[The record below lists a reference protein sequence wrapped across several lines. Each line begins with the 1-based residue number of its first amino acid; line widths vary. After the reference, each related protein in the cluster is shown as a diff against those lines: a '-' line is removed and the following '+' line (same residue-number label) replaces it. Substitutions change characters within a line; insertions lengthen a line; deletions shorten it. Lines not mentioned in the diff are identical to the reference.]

1 MNNLFVLAGRCLHQ
15 ADIDEKLAVTHLAWS
30 LYQQDRLD
38 FQIDVPIAG
47 IEQTRF
53 PDRPILKRPKE
64 MPRRKFTTKDGVSAM
79 IHAFAHIEFMA
90 INLAWDM
97 LYRFRDLPEKF
108 YLDWLKV
115 AEEEARHFKLLREL
129 LLQRGLN
136 YGDLPAHAGLWVHAE
151 QTDHDV
157 LDRLALIPRCMEA
170 RGLDVTPAMIE
181 NFKKIGDF
189 ACADVLTTILNDEVG
204 HVKIGTE
211 WFNWVCRLRQLDP
224 VATYQQLILQY
235 LQQKPKGPFNKE
247 MRIMAGFA
255 QAELDWLDNDR

>member
-1 MNNLFVLAGRCLHQ
+1 MRNLFELAGCCLHQ
-15 ADIDEKLAVTHLAWS
+15 ADVDEKLAVTHLAWS

-38 FQIDVPIAG
+38 FQMVVPVAG

-53 PDRPILKRPKE
+53 PEYPILKRPKE

-97 LYRFRDLPEKF
+97 LYRFRNLPVQF

-115 AEEEARHFKLLREL
+115 AEEEARHFILLREL
-129 LLQRGLN
+129 LDQRGLN
-136 YGDLPAHAGLWVHAE
+136 YGDLPAHAGLWVHAV

-157 LDRLALIPRCMEA
+157 LARLALIPRCMEA

-181 NFKKIGDF
+181 NFKRIDDF
-189 ACADVLTTILNDEVG
+189 ASADVLATILEDEVG
-204 HVKIGTE
+204 HVKIGSD
-211 WFNWVCRLRQLDP
+211 WFDWVCFQRQVDP
-224 VATYQQLILQY
+224 IETYQQLILQF
-235 LQQKPKGPFNKE
+235 LKQKPKGPFNKE
-247 MRIMAGFA
+247 MRIIAGFS
-255 QAELDWLDNDR
+255 QAELDWLEND